1 MIYSDP
7 SSPRADGGSHRL
19 FLSIHLSI
27 HPSIYLSVSPFAIHP
42 STSLSPLLRPPFS
55 TSSLYL
61 ATFFLLSPFRRS
73 CRFPTCETASSR
85 YSWGS
90 RIARGLVTRLRTH
103 LLLARQLGPSVHQA
117 TILLI
122 SARIGL
128 VAKCSQDYQFTMARG
143 ERRSAPSYTENNAKR
158 RAARPT
164 ASRSVTIVQDC
175 QYFCLEDLSRLQEW
189 TKIQWLF

>member
-7 SSPRADGGSHRL
+7 SSPGADGDSAS
-19 FLSIHLSI
+19 LSLS
-27 HPSIYLSVSPFAIHP
+27 PSLSIYLSVSPPSVSIYIHP
-42 STSLSPLLRPPFS
+42 STSPVSLALSSSSTESFYPFFSIRLSLS
-55 TSSLYL
+55 TSS
-61 ATFFLLSPFRRS
+61 FFSVDPVPLSLPNG
-73 CRFPTCETASSR
+73 ETVSSR
-85 YSWGS
+85 YSWGG

-143 ERRSAPSYTENNAKR
+143 ELRDTASIENNAECR
-158 RAARPT
+158 LRPWWC
-164 ASRSVTIVQDC
+164 SVISNVQ
-175 QYFCLEDLSRLQEW
+175 YHYW
-189 TKIQWLF
+189 

>member
-7 SSPRADGGSHRL
+7 SSPGADGDSHRL

-27 HPSIYLSVSPFAIHP
+27 HLFISLSLPSVSIHLRLSRPFLFLSSLVALSLHLLP
-42 STSLSPLLRPPFS
+42 SLSPLFS
-55 TSSLYL
+55 
-61 ATFFLLSPFRRS
+61 PCS

-90 RIARGLVTRLRTH
+90 RIACGLVTRLRTH

-122 SARIGL
+122 STRIGS
-128 VAKCSQDYQFTMARG
+128 VAKCSQDYQFTMTRG
-143 ERRSAPSYTENNAKR
+143 EPRTTMYRKQCKTSCGSPRLNDPWRSSKITNIFVLC
-158 RAARPT
+158 
-164 ASRSVTIVQDC
+164 S
-175 QYFCLEDLSRLQEW
+175 FLS
-189 TKIQWLF
+189 I

>member
-1 MIYSDP
+1 MEALTASFSLSTY
-7 SSPRADGGSHRL
+7 
-19 FLSIHLSI
+19 LSIHLFISLSLPSLSI
-27 HPSIYLSVSPFAIHP
+27 HLRLSRLLSLLPSPPRRSISP
-42 STSLSPLLRPPFS
+42 
-55 TSSLYL
+55 
-61 ATFFLLSPFRRS
+61 TFFLLSPFRRS

-175 QYFCLEDLSRLQEW
+175 QYLCLKDLSRLQEW

>member
-7 SSPRADGGSHRL
+7 SSPGADGDSHRL

-27 HPSIYLSVSPFAIHP
+27 HLFISLSLSSVSIYPSIYVSLAPSSLS
-42 STSLSPLLRPPFS
+42 SLSPPAVLSRHRLP
-55 TSSLYL
+55 SLSVPY
-61 ATFFLLSPFRRS
+61 SYRV
-73 CRFPTCETASSR
+73 PTCETASSR

-122 SARIGL
+122 SARIGS

-143 ERRSAPSYTENNAKR
+143 ELSSAPSYTENNAER
-158 RAARPT
+158 RAASI
-164 ASRSVTIVQDC
+164 A
-175 QYFCLEDLSRLQEW
+175 
-189 TKIQWLF
+189 

>member
-7 SSPRADGGSHRL
+7 SSPGADGDSHRL

-27 HPSIYLSVSPFAIHP
+27 HLFISLSLPSVSIYPSIYVSLAPSSPFLPPRPDVLSRHRLPSLSVPCSY
-42 STSLSPLLRPPFS
+42 RV
-55 TSSLYL
+55 
-61 ATFFLLSPFRRS
+61 
-73 CRFPTCETASSR
+73 PTCEAASSR

-90 RIARGLVTRLRTH
+90 IARGLVTRLRTH

-122 SARIGL
+122 SARIGS

-143 ERRSAPSYTENNAKR
+143 ELSGAPLYIYRKQCRTSYDVPLRSYKIVNIFTQV
-158 RAARPT
+158 
-164 ASRSVTIVQDC
+164 VTKLDKK
-175 QYFCLEDLSRLQEW
+175 FKDFG
-189 TKIQWLF
+189 K

>member
-7 SSPRADGGSHRL
+7 SSPGADGDSHRL

-27 HPSIYLSVSPFAIHP
+27 HLFISLSLPLVSIYPSNYVSLAP
-42 STSLSPLLRPPFS
+42 SSL
-55 TSSLYL
+55 SSLYPPPHPPRAFPSPL
-61 ATFFLLSPFRRS
+61 AVVLSRHCLPSLSVPYSYRV
-73 CRFPTCETASSR
+73 PTCETTSSR

-122 SARIGL
+122 SARIGS

-143 ERRSAPSYTENNAKR
+143 ELSNAPLYIPKTMQNVVR
-158 RAARPT
+158 RAASIRDD
-164 ASRSVTIVQDC
+164 RIKLRV
-175 QYFCLEDLSRLQEW
+175 F
-189 TKIQWLF
+189 

>member
-1 MIYSDP
+1 MVQLVINSMIYSDP
-7 SSPRADGGSHRL
+7 SSPGADGDSHRL

-27 HPSIYLSVSPFAIHP
+27 HLFISLSLPLVSIYPSIYV
-42 STSLSPLLRPPFS
+42 SLSPLS
-55 TSSLYL
+55 TFVSLSRHL
-61 ATFFLLSPFRRS
+61 PSLSVPCS
-73 CRFPTCETASSR
+73 CRFPTCETTSSR

-122 SARIGL
+122 SARIGS

-143 ERRSAPSYTENNAKR
+143 ELRSSAPLYTENNAER
-158 RAARPT
+158 RKACRFD
-164 ASRSVTIVQDC
+164 S
-175 QYFCLEDLSRLQEW
+175 
-189 TKIQWLF
+189 